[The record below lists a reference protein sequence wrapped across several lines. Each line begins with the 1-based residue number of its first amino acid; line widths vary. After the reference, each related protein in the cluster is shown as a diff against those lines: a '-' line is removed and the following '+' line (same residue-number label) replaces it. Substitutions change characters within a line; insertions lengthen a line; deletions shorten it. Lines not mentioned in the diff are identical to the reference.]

1 MARLLIG
8 VATCGQA
15 PYWGSRLGPRPLA
28 RGNRPQTWCLR
39 TQRTPVGVATYGPYG
54 RVQTQ
59 WLKSGQPPASQPL
72 AIGHLGVEVLLEA
85 VPVHRGRAWR
95 CQRDPRCRDRR
106 SRCMVMRQGSD
117 GTDDDEI
124 DYHRA
129 WRCAD
134 THIVLVIGPIG

>member
-1 MARLLIG
+1 MVLADTAHAR
-8 VATCGQA
+8 
-15 PYWGSRLGPRPLA
+15 
-28 RGNRPQTWCLR
+28 RG
-39 TQRTPVGVATYGPYG
+39 
-54 RVQTQ
+54 
-59 WLKSGQPPASQPL
+59 
-72 AIGHLGVEVLLEA
+72 GHLWAIWPRANAMAKEWAATRESA
-85 VPVHRGRAWR
+85 TSDRPPRGRGAWR